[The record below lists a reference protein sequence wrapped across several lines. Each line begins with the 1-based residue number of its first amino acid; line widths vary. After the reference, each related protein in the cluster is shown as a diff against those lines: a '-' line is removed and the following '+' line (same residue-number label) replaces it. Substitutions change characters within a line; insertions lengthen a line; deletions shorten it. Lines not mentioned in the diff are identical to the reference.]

1 MRRTVFDLGKTFTI
15 TIVMLILPFIVG
27 IINIGTVVDY
37 KLGVAT
43 FKHAAPTFI
52 FFAAWAFMLY
62 KSRSQLIP
70 LFISLLYWGICSVGA
85 AYIANVT
92 FSLSSANS
100 SEAANKGIISVFD
113 NILLPVYGHCVFFD
127 EPDRAFY
134 YSCSVISALF
144 TAASVYLIVR
154 WFVIYSKEKRMGIV
168 YNRHGELVK

>member
-1 MRRTVFDLGKTFTI
+1 
-15 TIVMLILPFIVG
+15 MLILPFIVG

-43 FKHAAPTFI
+43 FKHAAPTVI

-70 LFISLLYWGICSVGA
+70 LFISLLYWGICAASA
-85 AYIANVT
+85 AYIANVA
-92 FSLSSANS
+92 FPS
-100 SEAANKGIISVFD
+100 SEAATQSAISTLD
-113 NILLPVYGHCVFFD
+113 SILMPVYGHCVFFD
-127 EPDRAFY
+127 EPDSAFY

-144 TAASVYLIVR
+144 AAASVYLIMR

-168 YNRHGELVK
+168 YNRRGELVK